1 MAVDPEPVEMD
12 MDIGKYGRPRLT
24 DLKQHQRKLYREL
37 VDTGKFR
44 VHLLNIHKTANDWM
58 DRVMPKMAKAAGA
71 IEDLKAHDQMV
82 CVGLMNSCKVKL
94 EESIIAFKGVA
105 YCCPMD
111 GRRKESRG
119 KHDK

>member
-1 MAVDPEPVEMD
+1 MALSVLSFSARSQKRVAPMF
-12 MDIGKYGRPRLT
+12 
-24 DLKQHQRKLYREL
+24 L
-37 VDTGKFR
+37 VNW
-44 VHLLNIHKTANDWM
+44 V
-58 DRVMPKMAKAAGA
+58 DRVMPKAAGA

-82 CVGLMNSCKVKL
+82 CVGLMNSCKVQM
-94 EESIIAFKGVA
+94 EETIMADKGVA

>member
-1 MAVDPEPVEMD
+1 MD
-12 MDIGKYGRPRLT
+12 MGIGKYGRLGLT
-24 DLKQHQRKLYREL
+24 YLKQYREL

-44 VHLLNIHKTANDWM
+44 AHLLNIHNTANDWV
-58 DRVMPKMAKAAGA
+58 DRVMPKAAGA

-82 CVGLMNSCKVKL
+82 CVGLMNSCKVQM
-94 EESIIAFKGVA
+94 EETIMADKGVA

>member
-37 VDTGKFR
+37 VEQRPDLEPLFNEPR
-44 VHLLNIHKTANDWM
+44 DLS
-58 DRVMPKMAKAAGA
+58 RFPPKMAKAAGA

-82 CVGLMNSCKVKL
+82 CVGLMNSCKVQM
-94 EESIIAFKGVA
+94 EETIMADKGVA